1 MSTTA
6 MGMVMAATVMVMTVI
21 GSVVAAPRKA
31 KTALGA
37 VLTGT
42 IATGIAAVLVL
53 IKGGRDISMIY
64 NHLQNA
70 AEV

>member
-1 MSTTA
+1 M
-6 MGMVMAATVMVMTVI
+6 
-21 GSVVAAPRKA
+21 RKA

-37 VLTGT
+37 VPTGT